1 MKKNGFSLIEIIVV
15 TAIMGIV
22 MLISSPMISAFIGA
36 QDRLHNQSKVDSRLN
51 EVVEFIKRDVRNASS
66 SSKLGPINKKGEPIE
81 VSSDGQK
88 VIMYTYTE
96 KTEKVIEGN
105 PPKEVN
111 KVIKKNRYVQ
121 YLLEDNKLKIRVENN
136 FDSNLIGG
144 TTILS
149 NIEIGEFKYKDK
161 ILLFHFKID
170 VPERL
175 EGKIRN
181 EVRDVGITR
190 INLE

>member
-1 MKKNGFSLIEIIVV
+1 MKKTGFSLIEIIVV

-22 MLISSPMISAFIGA
+22 MLISSPMINAFIGS

-51 EVVEFIKRDVRNASS
+51 EIVELIKRDVRNARGSS
-66 SSKLGPINKKGEPIE
+66 ELGPINKKGEPVE

-88 VIMYTYTE
+88 VIIYS
-96 KTEKVIEGN
+96 IDLEGN
-105 PPKEVN
+105 SKY
-111 KVIKKNRYVQ
+111 IQ
-121 YLLEDNKLKIRVENN
+121 YFIDGEKLKLKTNDT
-136 FDSNLIGG
+136 FIGLSSG
-144 TTILS
+144 SSSTILS
-149 NIEIGEFKYKDK
+149 DLEVGEFKYQDK

-170 VPERL
+170 VPKRL